1 VDEQA
6 ISETPPAGV
15 VFGELPAYIT
25 THGARGIE
33 KALRDR
39 LDDQLALELHYDA
52 QTRMVS
58 LPGETQEA
66 FALRVANAP
75 ALAKKRQTLETRLR
89 SKRASLDTKQAEIK
103 SRGLEKWASLGTSIL
118 SNLGILTGRKRTV
131 TGVGGVLSKQ
141 RMESTARSTS
151 ERLQA
156 EVADIEQQL
165 ADLAEVDPLRFETRL
180 VKPARSDVAILRHD
194 ILWIT

>member
-1 VDEQA
+1 
-6 ISETPPAGV
+6 
-15 VFGELPAYIT
+15 
-25 THGARGIE
+25 
-33 KALRDR
+33 
-39 LDDQLALELHYDA
+39 
-52 QTRMVS
+52 MVS